1 MRKLIL
7 SLFTV
12 VALGAASLAFAQG
25 TVLSPNG
32 IGQDCAKVRG
42 AAIVDGAPGALATGP
57 GWLEIKGRRYE
68 GTFIVIAEPDQNAPR
83 VDPQTGV
90 VQLNSF
96 GFEAYVFED
105 GKMFARDTAIWT
117 MRPETPG
124 RFEIYGTTLSGPA
137 FNQFPDYPAWG
148 TGVFANALLSLNFR
162 GTLVTGATVHGEY
175 TVEDG
180 TICNVD
186 WKAIK

>member
-1 MRKLIL
+1 MHKLIVSVFAIL
-7 SLFTV
+7 AIGATS
-12 VALGAASLAFAQG
+12 VALAQG
-25 TVLSPNG
+25 TVLNPDG

-42 AAIVDGAPGALATGP
+42 AATVDGAPGGIATGP

-68 GTFIVIAEPDQNAPR
+68 GTFIVIALPDQNAPR
-83 VDPQTGV
+83 VDAETGV

-96 GFEAYVFED
+96 GFETYVFES
-105 GKMFARDTAIWT
+105 GTMFARDTAIWT

-124 RFEIYGTTLSGPA
+124 RFEIYGAAVSGPA
-137 FNQFPDYPAWG
+137 FDQFPSYPAWG
-148 TGVFANALLSLNFR
+148 SGVFANALLSLRFR
-162 GTLVTGATVHGEY
+162 GTLEMGATDHGEY

-186 WKAIK
+186 WTAIK